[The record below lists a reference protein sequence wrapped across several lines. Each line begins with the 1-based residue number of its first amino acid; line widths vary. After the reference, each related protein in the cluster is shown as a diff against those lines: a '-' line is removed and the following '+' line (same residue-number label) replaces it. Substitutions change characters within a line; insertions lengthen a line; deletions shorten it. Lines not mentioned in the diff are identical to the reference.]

1 MKTEWTLKEMS
12 DWTRTDSEVKI
23 PAIQRGLVWKPHQV
37 ELLWDSILR
46 KFPIGAFTLSHLH
59 TESTDIYNLI
69 ETTLECCGLGIWY
82 SLARRLYLMV

>member
-12 DWTRTDSEVKI
+12 NWTRIDSEVKI

-46 KFPIGAFTLSHLH
+46 QFSIGAFTLSHLH
-59 TESTDIYNLI
+59 TEGTDIYSQKEMVCELHKRNLRVRSDSNS
-69 ETTLECCGLGIWY
+69 
-82 SLARRLYLMV
+82 SL